1 MKGHSFKS
9 NHLAIVEWGK
19 NNFTRPLYCLAQIIT
34 EIFIFYND
42 DEPECK
48 GVNLLSG
55 ELVLLRKVLSSDA
68 HRCLRQL
75 ICERSPHYVLK
86 FWVGSKLS
94 SLRSLVMCLAF
105 YQSCRSFYTKVLD
118 QTIERSFM

>member
-1 MKGHSFKS
+1 MLNG
-9 NHLAIVEWGK
+9 GK
-19 NNFTRPLYCLAQIIT
+19 IT
-34 EIFIFYND
+34 LLDPCIAWLKLLQKFLFVYND